1 MNEILARLNDAGNLR
16 KLYDIEVS
24 QKYLVY
30 QNKRYLNFS
39 SNDYLG
45 LSDANLQKQFLS
57 ALDTEHLF
65 LMSNPS
71 SRLMTGNTHY
81 YKELEDSLAAFYR
94 KEAALVLGCG
104 FLLNTGI
111 LPALT
116 DERDLVVADKLVHA
130 SLIDGL
136 RLCNCRWTRFR
147 HNDMEHLESVL
158 KKNRKDYRHV
168 YIVTESVFSMD
179 GDIAPLRKMM
189 ELKRQYDCSLY
200 VDEAHAFGVRGEQGR
215 GVAEEQGIIAD
226 IDILVATM
234 GKALASQGAFVVCSD
249 ELKQILVNRMRT
261 LIFSTA
267 LPPISLLWSKFLLEK
282 LPAMADKRKHLADLS
297 EWMRSRIPGNVSAS
311 HIIPV
316 IVGDNFETLHL
327 SEELIHKGYWITAV
341 RYPTV
346 PEGTARL
353 RVSLSAAMSRDDV
366 EGFVKELK
374 NIWK

>member
-179 GDIAPLRKMM
+179 GDIAPLRKMV

>member
-104 FLLNTGI
+104 FLLNAGI

-179 GDIAPLRKMM
+179 GDIAPLRKMV

-353 RVSLSAAMSRDDV
+353 RVLLSAAMNRDDG

>member
-179 GDIAPLRKMM
+179 GDIAPLRKMV

-200 VDEAHAFGVRGEQGR
+200 VDEAHAFGVWGEQGR

>member
-179 GDIAPLRKMM
+179 GDIAPLRKMV

-366 EGFVKELK
+366 EGFVEELK

>member
-1 MNEILARLNDAGNLR
+1 MNEILTRLNDAGNLR

-179 GDIAPLRKMM
+179 GDIAPLRKMV

>member
-1 MNEILARLNDAGNLR
+1 
-16 KLYDIEVS
+16 
-24 QKYLVY
+24 
-30 QNKRYLNFS
+30 
-39 SNDYLG
+39 
-45 LSDANLQKQFLS
+45 
-57 ALDTEHLF
+57 
-65 LMSNPS
+65 
-71 SRLMTGNTHY
+71 
-81 YKELEDSLAAFYR
+81 
-94 KEAALVLGCG
+94 
-104 FLLNTGI
+104 
-111 LPALT
+111 
-116 DERDLVVADKLVHA
+116 
-130 SLIDGL
+130 
-136 RLCNCRWTRFR
+136 
-147 HNDMEHLESVL
+147 
-158 KKNRKDYRHV
+158 
-168 YIVTESVFSMD
+168 
-179 GDIAPLRKMM
+179 
-189 ELKRQYDCSLY
+189 
-200 VDEAHAFGVRGEQGR
+200 
-215 GVAEEQGIIAD
+215 
-226 IDILVATM
+226 M

-353 RVSLSAAMSRDDV
+353 RVSLSAAMNRDDV

>member
-179 GDIAPLRKMM
+179 GDIAPLRKMV

-200 VDEAHAFGVRGEQGR
+200 VDEAHAFGVWGEQGR

-353 RVSLSAAMSRDDV
+353 RVSLSAAMNRDDV

>member
-168 YIVTESVFSMD
+168 YIVTESVFSMG
-179 GDIAPLRKMM
+179 GDIAPLRKMV

-316 IVGDNFETLHL
+316 IVGDKFETLHL
-327 SEELIHKGYWITAV
+327 SEELMHKGYWITAV

>member
-116 DERDLVVADKLVHA
+116 DERDLVVADKLGHA

-179 GDIAPLRKMM
+179 GDIAPLRKMV